1 MTALAVTPDL
11 LRAVH
16 DEQFRQA
23 DTARRIGQAHR
34 ATARP
39 AFTHGRSRA
48 RFTLPAWLHSR
59 PV

>member
-23 DTARRIGQAHR
+23 DTARRIGQAQR
-34 ATARP
+34 ATTRP
-39 AFTHGRSRA
+39 AVTHGRSRA
-48 RFTLPAWLHSR
+48 RFTLPAWLNSR

>member
-16 DEQFRQA
+16 DEQSRQA

-34 ATARP
+34 ATTRP
-39 AFTHGRSRA
+39 GTHGPSRA
-48 RFTLPAWLHSR
+48 RFTPPAWLNSR

>member
-1 MTALAVTPDL
+1 MTALASDL

-16 DEQFRQA
+16 DERFRQA
-23 DTARRIGQAHR
+23 KTARRIGQAQR

-39 AFTHGRSRA
+39 GVTHGRIRA
-48 RFTLPAWLHSR
+48 RFTLPAWLSSS